1 MAQPDDSENAGSLE
15 FGPSLNDHL
24 GDTDALHQGLRER
37 KKALMRQLISDTAT
51 IMFLERGFDEV
62 RVSEIAEACEVSE
75 KTIYNYFPTKE
86 SLLLDR
92 EEETMDAIRTALG
105 PEAVSISP
113 VDAMVGILKKELDK
127 FVSYFDTP
135 SNPSFSLILGFNELI
150 ERTPALKAARADMAD
165 RFAKL
170 AAELMAA
177 RAGVDPSDPEPQIA
191 ADALVSLWRIFYSS
205 IIKYSHVGMS
215 ISELHDHV
223 LSDVRR
229 AARLLDTGLWSFAT
243 VVQGANRQDQFRA
256 AADAS
261 NEARKQV
268 LTAMK
273 QARMAWRALQ
283 SEAGEHARDGADA
296 ARRARDD
303 ARAARER
310 AHQVSREDAAEIR
323 RQAHLM
329 AQEIKDAARRS
340 RRAGRSR
347 PN

>member
-1 MAQPDDSENAGSLE
+1 
-15 FGPSLNDHL
+15 
-24 GDTDALHQGLRER
+24 
-37 KKALMRQLISDTAT
+37 
-51 IMFLERGFDEV
+51 
-62 RVSEIAEACEVSE
+62 
-75 KTIYNYFPTKE
+75 
-86 SLLLDR
+86 
-92 EEETMDAIRTALG
+92 
-105 PEAVSISP
+105 
-113 VDAMVGILKKELDK
+113 
-127 FVSYFDTP
+127 
-135 SNPSFSLILGFNELI
+135 
-150 ERTPALKAARADMAD
+150 
-165 RFAKL
+165 
-170 AAELMAA
+170 MAA

-205 IIKYSHVGMS
+205 IIKYSHVGCPS
-215 ISELHDHV
+215 RRLHDTSSATSSSRPTARHRAVV
-223 LSDVRR
+223 LCHRR
-229 AARLLDTGLWSFAT
+229 PRGEPTRP
-243 VVQGANRQDQFRA
+243 VRA